1 MAHSSTVPL
10 LISDLGERALIERI
24 RTRVPDAPE
33 WVRLGIGDD
42 AAVLEPARGELDV
55 VTTDCQ
61 VENIHFR
68 RAWMSMHEIGRKAL
82 AVNIS
87 DLAAMGAEPR
97 AATLSL
103 ALPRSLTV
111 ADFDGLIDGFLSLA
125 REVRVPL
132 VGGNLSESPGPI
144 MIDVTLIGC
153 VRPRR
158 LLTRGG
164 GRAGHLLYVTGTLGR
179 AAAEVE
185 PALRTLD
192 AEPSHSGTLT
202 PSTLAPGTLAPG
214 TLAPGTLTPGTL
226 APGTLTPRTLTP
238 GTITLHGPVSPLSRL
253 RCGMQVARNRAASA
267 CMDISDGLADAVSQL
282 AAASGTGARIHSSKV
297 PVDPAATL
305 EQALRGGEDYE
316 LLFAVPLRRRRGF
329 EKIAGREVSVTCIGE
344 LTPGADVAL
353 DRDGHSEP
361 LGGGF
366 THF

>member
-1 MAHSSTVPL
+1 MAHSSAAPL

-24 RTRVPDAPE
+24 RARVPEAPP
-33 WVRLGIGDD
+33 WVRVGIGDD

-82 AVNIS
+82 AVNVS

-103 ALPRSLTV
+103 ALPASLTV
-111 ADFDGLIDGFLSLA
+111 ADFDALIDGFLSLA

-144 MIDVTLIGC
+144 LIDVALIGSA
-153 VRPRR
+153 RRRR

-179 AAAEVE
+179 AAAEIE
-185 PALRTLD
+185 HALRTL
-192 AEPSHSGTLT
+192 EPG
-202 PSTLAPGTLAPG
+202 AV
-214 TLAPGTLTPGTL
+214 TPGTL
-226 APGTLTPRTLTP
+226 APC
-238 GTITLHGPVSPLSRL
+238 LHGPVSPVSRL
-253 RCGMQVARNRAASA
+253 SCGVQVARNRAASA

-282 AAASGTGARIHSSKV
+282 AAASGTGARIHSMKM
-297 PVDPAATL
+297 PVDPVATL

-316 LLFAVPLRRRRGF
+316 LLFAVPPRKRRGF
-329 EKIAGREVSVTCIGE
+329 EKVAGREVSVTCIGE
-344 LTPGADVAL
+344 LTPGADVVL
-353 DRDGHSEP
+353 DRDGRSEP

>member
-1 MAHSSTVPL
+1 M

-24 RTRVPDAPE
+24 RSRVPDAPP
-33 WVRLGIGDD
+33 WVLLGMGDD

-61 VENIHFR
+61 VEDIHFR

-82 AVNIS
+82 AVNVS

-103 ALPRSLTV
+103 ALPRVLTV
-111 ADFDGLIDGFLSLA
+111 ADFDLLIDGFLSLA

-132 VGGNLSESPGPI
+132 VGGNLAESPGPI
-144 MIDVTLIGC
+144 VIDVTLIGSG
-153 VRPRR
+153 RRRR
-158 LLTRGG
+158 LLTRSG

-185 PALRTLD
+185 RALRTLE
-192 AEPSHSGTLT
+192 AGT
-202 PSTLAPGTLAPG
+202 PSPGALAPCL
-214 TLAPGTLTPGTL
+214 
-226 APGTLTPRTLTP
+226 R
-238 GTITLHGPVSPLSRL
+238 GPLSPASRL
-253 RCGMQVARNRAASA
+253 RCGVQVARNRAASA

-282 AAASGTGARIHSSKV
+282 AAASGTGARIHSTQM
-297 PVDPAATL
+297 PVDPVATL

-316 LLFAVPLRRRRGF
+316 LLFAVPLRKRRGF
-329 EKIAGREVSVTCIGE
+329 EAIAGRHAGVTCVGE
-344 LTPGADVAL
+344 LTPGRNVVL
-353 DRDGHSEP
+353 DRDGQPEP